1 MNIFYLHNNPVICAR
16 QHCDKHVVKMILEYA
31 QILSTTHRVCDGT
44 QTIEIS
50 NGRKIK
56 RWTLNDDRNNVL
68 YKATHINHP
77 STLWAR
83 SSNKNYQW
91 LFSLWVQLLKEY
103 YYRYGK
109 CHKSF
114 SLINHLKNS
123 PHYISDKS
131 FTEPTPAMPEKYKQE
146 SSSESYRQYYIHEKN
161 RFASW
166 KNREVPSWY
175 TT

>member
-103 YYRYGK
+103 YYQIGRA
-109 CHKSF
+109 H
-114 SLINHLKNS
+114 
-123 PHYISDKS
+123 
-131 FTEPTPAMPEKYKQE
+131 
-146 SSSESYRQYYIHEKN
+146 
-161 RFASW
+161 
-166 KNREVPSWY
+166 V
-175 TT
+175 